1 MSTCALVDQINIYLN
16 TGNYHFDRVQN
27 VHIDDTRTSVSFTVP
42 QNGDYHVEVTF
53 RENIFQDGALRLYE
67 IGGP

>member
-1 MSTCALVDQINIYLN
+1 M
-16 TGNYHFDRVQN
+16 
-27 VHIDDTRTSVSFTVP
+27 SFTVP
-42 QNGDYHVEVTF
+42 QDGDYHVEVTF